1 MQFWNPPRDLSG
13 TFFFFEGPYA
23 PLTAPEGAMLDL
35 LHNGVTLPPSAPL
48 NPSLSSLCR
57 SRDTGGELSGI
68 ELLAYHD
75 SRGAPVEK
83 VVPSLFIQRD
93 A

>member
-1 MQFWNPPRDLSG
+1 
-13 TFFFFEGPYA
+13 
-23 PLTAPEGAMLDL
+23 MLDL

-48 NPSLSSLCR
+48 NPSLSSRRR
-57 SRDTGGELSGI
+57 SRDTGGKVSGI

-83 VVPSLFIQRD
+83 VVPGLFIQRD
-93 A
+93 AQDSNFIDLNSAGATAAFCLREAL